1 MDLFRRFVETFRGYE
16 RGADIRTKKKTKYRK
31 SKGRELRGIRR
42 GMVDVLLSWRLFNIH
57 IDRASSAA
65 PVGGRSLVYFARYI
79 AEYKI
84 QPS

>member
-57 IDRASSAA
+57 IRIIDRASSAA
-65 PVGGRSLVYFARYI
+65 PVLAAVPWFTLLAI
-79 AEYKI
+79 
-84 QPS
+84 